1 MLVRNGTVFQD
12 PQKTRK
18 FACAVQLGCS
28 WIMSFLLNNKKGVD
42 LGSTGIK
49 QVCRWQ
55 DNDY

>member
-1 MLVRNGTVFQD
+1 
-12 PQKTRK
+12 
-18 FACAVQLGCS
+18 VQLGCS